1 MWAIL
6 KFKKENLSL
15 LKKDL
20 LMYLGNDVQFYSP
33 KIKLQKKVKNKIQ
46 NKDNFLLGDYL
57 LCFHKS
63 FEKF

>member
-20 LMYLGNDVQFYSP
+20 LNSLGNDVKFYLP
-33 KIKLQKKVKNKIQ
+33 KIKLQKKN
-46 NKDNFLLGDYL
+46 
-57 LCFHKS
+57 
-63 FEKF
+63 

>member
-33 KIKLQKKVKNKIQ
+33 KIKLQKK
-46 NKDNFLLGDYL
+46 
-57 LCFHKS
+57 S
-63 FEKF
+63 